1 MAGNFMSERYS
12 KNFLLPVQCSFTVQI
27 QRAVVR
33 WDEILRERISIGGG
47 RMVRWPGRTL
57 ALALD
62 VYKHITQL
70 KSDVSFGLTG
80 LIASNCAFNGD
91 DRNARW
97 LPATR

>member
-1 MAGNFMSERYS
+1 MSERYS
-12 KNFLLPVQCSFTVQI
+12 KNFLLPVQCSFTVRI
-27 QRAVVR
+27 QRAAVR
-33 WDEILRERISIGGG
+33 WDEIFRERISIGGG

-80 LIASNCAFNGD
+80 LIAHD
-91 DRNARW
+91 
-97 LPATR
+97 

>member
-12 KNFLLPVQCSFTVQI
+12 KNFLLSVQCSFPVQV

-33 WDEILRERISIGGG
+33 WDEILRERIGGG

-91 DRNARW
+91 DRNARS

>member
-1 MAGNFMSERYS
+1 MSERYS

-33 WDEILRERISIGGG
+33 WDERISIGGG
-47 RMVRWPGRTL
+47 RMVRSPGRTL

>member
-1 MAGNFMSERYS
+1 MFVYCTDSA
-12 KNFLLPVQCSFTVQI
+12 
-27 QRAVVR
+27 AVLR
-33 WDEILRERISIGGG
+33 WDEILRERIAHGALAGKNI
-47 RMVRWPGRTL
+47 

-70 KSDVSFGLTG
+70 KGDVSFGLTG

-91 DRNARW
+91 DRNPADKS